1 MCILVKVVSGFIH
14 GLVLV
19 FGIQIDLS
27 ELILFFKWCGNQN
40 IFFLSEIVFLHG
52 EKFHKLFVLFWHVVF
67 HELSIGLV
75 GFLDWLNLIVRQSV
89 LLRELAQ
96 KIRHWLLV
104 CMRLQALFKFLCWY
118 FLYLFVKVLN
128 DFISIDSC

>member
-1 MCILVKVVSGFIH
+1 MCVLVKVVSGFIH

-27 ELILFFKWCGNQN
+27 ELILLFKWCGNQN

-52 EKFHKLFVLFWHVVF
+52 EKFYELFVLFWHVVF

-75 GFLDWLNLIVRQSV
+75 GFLD
-89 LLRELAQ
+89 
-96 KIRHWLLV
+96 
-104 CMRLQALFKFLCWY
+104 
-118 FLYLFVKVLN
+118 
-128 DFISIDSC
+128 